1 MLPSP
6 LPNLPCSGVPL
17 SGASP
22 ARPGGRTAENAGIL
36 HSWSLPQPLAPL
48 MLAPLEALEA
58 VRWGGS
64 GKDDAK
70 GRGEGGGRAASG
82 WPAPTPLTSAL
93 QQLQAWASATAAAAA
108 DADVGSGA
116 RPASGAEGL
125 SATTGASER
134 AGKEGGGVHFDR
146 GGSSKAP
153 AASVCTQL
161 PAVSPQH
168 DLERSEGTAAATGGA
183 AGLAT
188 GSCSQGLHTRQGG
201 GCCPTD
207 RAEHGRITQHHRQ
220 AQWQGMPG
228 AAAAAGLPEP
238 HASGA
243 GGGCRAQGHGIQG
256 VVSSGSPRV
265 RAQAAVRSECASL
278 LVQAAEQR
286 SQCVQQALQTVGRAL
301 EADRCVMA
309 SRV

>member
-6 LPNLPCSGVPL
+6 LPTLPCSGVPL

-22 ARPGGRTAENAGIL
+22 ARPGGRTAESTGIL

-70 GRGEGGGRAASG
+70 GRGEGGGSASSG
-82 WPAPTPLTSAL
+82 WPAPTPLASAL

-108 DADVGSGA
+108 EADAGSGA

-125 SATTGASER
+125 SATTEACER
-134 AGKEGGGVHFDR
+134 AGKEGGVHSD
-146 GGSSKAP
+146 GSDSSKAP
-153 AASVCTQL
+153 AASGFTRL

-168 DLERSEGTAAATGGA
+168 ALERSEGTSAGAGGS

-188 GSCSQGLHTRQGG
+188 GSCSSGLDARQGG
-201 GCCPTD
+201 GGCPTD
-207 RAEHGRITQHHRQ
+207 RAEHGGIAPHHRQ
-220 AQWQGMPG
+220 AQRQGMPG
-228 AAAAAGLPEP
+228 AAAAGLPEP
-238 HASGA
+238 HASG
-243 GGGCRAQGHGIQG
+243 GGEGFRAQGHGIQG
-256 VVSSGSPRV
+256 AVSPGSPRV

-286 SQCVQQALQTVGRAL
+286 SQCVQQALQAVGRAL
-301 EADRCVMA
+301 EADRCVV
-309 SRV
+309 S